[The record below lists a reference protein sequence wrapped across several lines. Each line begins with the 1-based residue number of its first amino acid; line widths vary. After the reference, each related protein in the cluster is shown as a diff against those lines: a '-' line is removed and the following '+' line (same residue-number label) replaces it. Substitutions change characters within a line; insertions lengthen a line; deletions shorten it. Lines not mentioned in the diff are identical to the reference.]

1 MALPS
6 SRLSRREFMVPSSLI
21 PRILRQKNRL
31 EASVTTLNTSVTNFN
46 PTSISTLGGL
56 LTVLKNSDAVG
67 TNIIAATKVANNTAP
82 LMNGDEQPVINE
94 AFTLIPMVQSLLANL
109 ITVRPK
115 IDMVAGVFS
124 ARKTVL
130 SAVTLD
136 DSLSNQLI
144 TAIGNILPAEY
155 QSVVPIVAQQLQD
168 SFDQTIANYNTH
180 MKGVDLPAIPSMV
193 KNGKVVNA

>member
-6 SRLSRREFMVPSSLI
+6 SPLSRREFLVPSSLF
-21 PRILRQKNRL
+21 PRILKQKNRL

>member
-1 MALPS
+1 
-6 SRLSRREFMVPSSLI
+6 MVPSSLI
-21 PRILRQKNRL
+21 SRILRQKNRL

-136 DSLSNQLI
+136 DSLANQLI
-144 TAIGNILPAEY
+144 TAIGNTLPAEY

-168 SFDQTIANYNTH
+168 SFDQTIANYSTH
-180 MKGVDLPAIPSMV
+180 MKGIDLPAIPSMV